1 MHMTGKWQN
10 RLQLH
15 EISIAFK
22 GSFQSVQLFHLLCK
36 LLKADTMGRRECKV
50 FNSTAIIILDKTLDA
65 NICKQGYK
73 KVGGPQLE
81 NSFK

>member
-1 MHMTGKWQN
+1 MHMTGKCQN
-10 RLQLH
+10 RRQLH

-22 GSFQSVQLFHLLCK
+22 GSFQSVQLIHLLRN
-36 LLKADTMGRRECKV
+36 LLKADTTGRQECKV
-50 FNSTAIIILDKTLDA
+50 FNSTAIIILDKTVNA

-73 KVGGPQLE
+73 KVGGPQLK

>member
-1 MHMTGKWQN
+1 MTEEWQQ

-22 GSFQSVQLFHLLCK
+22 GSFQSVQLIHLLCK
-36 LLKADTMGRRECKV
+36 LLKAHYRGDKSATIV
-50 FNSTAIIILDKTLDA
+50 LDKTVDA

-73 KVGGPQLE
+73 KVSGPQLE